1 MAFIDLLGKKLA
13 QTGQDAAQKTRNMA
27 ENVKLSSEISDE
39 EKKIRQQ
46 YTTIGEMY
54 SQLYGE
60 NPAQEFVPLIA
71 AIRESQAKIQM
82 YRERIQTLNGV
93 TVCAQCGTSV
103 PGNTPFCN
111 ACGARMV
118 YPDTAA
124 PKCPHCSAAL
134 PPDTVFCTNCG
145 QKVTAEAS
153 APELES
159 DPQIMDKTL
168 CPDCGQSLRPGAQF
182 CPGCGK
188 KLS

>member
-1 MAFIDLLGKKLA
+1 MAFIDLLGKKIA

-54 SQLYGE
+54 NQLYGE
-60 NPAQEFVPLIA
+60 HPAPEFVESIA

-82 YRERIQTLNGV
+82 YRERIQTLKGV

-103 PGNTPFCN
+103 PGNAPFCN

-118 YPDTAA
+118 YPDAVAT
-124 PKCPHCSAAL
+124 PKCPHCGAAL
-134 PPDTVFCTNCG
+134 PPDTVFCTSCG
-145 QKVTAEAS
+145 QKIPDEMP
-153 APELES
+153 APEHE
-159 DPQIMDKTL
+159 PEAVAETL

-182 CPGCGK
+182 CPACGK
-188 KLS
+188 KLL